1 MPKGQKRDCY
11 EVLGVAHDATAE
23 QVKSAYRKAAMQF
36 HPDRNP
42 GDKHGAEEKF
52 REASE
57 AYSVLS
63 DPQKRSVY
71 DRYGHAGL
79 SSSGMGGGVDS
90 SPFMDFQ
97 DILGDLFGF
106 EDLLGGGRRRA
117 GGRARAQ
124 RGNDLRYDLTL
135 TFEDAA
141 AGVTTK
147 LRIPRRENCAACN
160 GTGAKAGTGSTT
172 CEACRGRGQ
181 LIYQQGF
188 FSVTRTCPTCRG
200 EGRTIREHC
209 TECRGEGRVLHERSI
224 EVRIPAGVDSQTR
237 LRVADEGEPGVNGGP
252 AGDLYVFLEVKE
264 HPFFERRG
272 ADLYCTI
279 PLTMA
284 QAALGAVIS
293 VPTLQGEHELKI
305 PEGAQTGSIFR
316 LKGRGLPNP
325 QGGKGDLYVN
335 VRVVTPG
342 KLTREQRRIFEEL
355 NGVLKAE
362 NRPASRGSSFFD
374 KVKDIFG

>member
-1 MPKGQKRDCY
+1 MAKGQKRDCY
-11 EVLGVAHDATAE
+11 EVLGVARDATAD

-42 GDKHGAEEKF
+42 HDKHAAEEKF

-57 AYSVLS
+57 AYSILS
-63 DPQKRSVY
+63 DAQKRSVY
-71 DRYGHAGL
+71 DQYGHAGL

-90 SPFMDFQ
+90 SIFMDFH

-106 EDLLGGGRRRA
+106 EDLLGGGRRR

-147 LRIPRRENCAACN
+147 LRIPRRENCAACH

-209 TECRGEGRVLHERSI
+209 TECRGEGRILSERTI
-224 EVRIPAGVDSQTR
+224 EVRIPAGVDTQTR
-237 LRVADEGEPGVNGGP
+237 LRVAEEGEPGVNGGP
-252 AGDLYVFLEVKE
+252 AGDLYVFLDVKE

-272 ADLYCTI
+272 PDLYCTI

-293 VPTLQGEHELKI
+293 VPTLQGEQELKI

-335 VRVVTPG
+335 VRVLTPT

-355 NGVLKAE
+355 SGVLKVE